1 MRLVNGHTH
10 SLMNPHWAKQLEPC
24 KCGSKQMLLYWEH
37 LDETVLIRCGACA
50 RAGTPM
56 PTIEGAIQT
65 FKMAQLIS

>member
-24 KCGSKQMLLYWEH
+24 KCGSKQMILYRESH
-37 LDETVLIRCGACA
+37 DETVLIRCGACSH
-50 RAGTPM
+50 AGINM